1 LNSAKLIKRRLNLW
15 AARETRWAAQRE
27 RDVGRPS
34 IATGWFELQTTGGAT
49 WRYLGRSRDRAAHLL
64 RRVVGTLGCRGVWRR
79 RCRGSPRLATG
90 AIDAAWNGE
99 SSGGRGW
106 SGEARSRLLRRVA
119 VAADSGAIP
128 ATVSLIGEG
137 KDSRRFREERGGGW
151 CAVIVQEGP
160 PFIGGRGAAVPVGGR
175 RRRGVSGAPRG
186 KLGGAGRRRRLG
198 GANARAGVSN
208 DGLWRAGDDGV
219 RAVPARQYV
228 DHGDGERASAS

>member
-1 LNSAKLIKRRLNLW
+1 M
-15 AARETRWAAQRE
+15 
-27 RDVGRPS
+27 
-34 IATGWFELQTTGGAT
+34 
-49 WRYLGRSRDRAAHLL
+49 
-64 RRVVGTLGCRGVWRR
+64 
-79 RCRGSPRLATG
+79 G

-198 GANARAGVSN
+198 GANARAGAARGGRGST
-208 DGLWRAGDDGV
+208 GDARV
-219 RAVPARQYV
+219 LAVPWRQSG
-228 DHGDGERASAS
+228 DHGDVDGSSAS